1 MSKREFKL
9 AGIGFSILCI
19 FSLEFIVQKAWIHYL
34 VFNSREEIIRCYE
47 PPKENVESCLISYI
61 ETRNELAKSGV
72 NSYLVSIIIL
82 AFLGI
87 VNFCFHCK
95 KREGSEYLKSLLK
108 RRKLDVFY

>member
-47 PPKENVESCLISYI
+47 LPKENVESCLISYI

-95 KREGSEYLKSLLK
+95 KTGRLRIFKKFIKKKET
-108 RRKLDVFY
+108 